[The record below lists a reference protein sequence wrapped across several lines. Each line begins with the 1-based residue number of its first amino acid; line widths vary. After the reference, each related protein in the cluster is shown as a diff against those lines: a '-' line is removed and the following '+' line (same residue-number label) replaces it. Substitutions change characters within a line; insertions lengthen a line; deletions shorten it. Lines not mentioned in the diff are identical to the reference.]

1 MKLSLVSGMREKL
14 ICPECENVF
23 HLEVDEARTE
33 VLCPRCGHSFVHI
46 PNGADIDAEADTVF
60 IPEPP
65 KRKPPA
71 PPAEEK
77 AKEING
83 DPVPGMLFGNYEII
97 EEIARGA
104 SGIVYKAKQR
114 NLDRVVALKVLIAGE
129 TASEEQIKRFHH
141 EAKAVAKL
149 RHPNIVPIYDV
160 GVHKGKHYFAME
172 YVDGKPLHRMMKK
185 KCLPPNESLDII
197 VKAAQ
202 AIAAAHEAH
211 IIHRDIKPANIMI
224 DSAGRVQVMDFGL
237 AKQVEADTQYTRS
250 GTTMGTPNY
259 MPVEQARGDVKN
271 IDERSDIYS
280 LGAVLYEMLTG
291 VPPFVAETNLKT
303 ILKVINEEP
312 IPPRRRNPHI
322 HKDIETICMKAMSK
336 DRERRYATAREFIDD
351 IRRFRA
357 GEPIL
362 ARPPSM
368 IYRLSKKIRKY
379 RAVITASLSTIVLGV
394 LVVWAIGYFFPPQPE
409 EPLNGPQP
417 RAEKHLPI
425 EYESF
430 TEKDVTAFISCATGG
445 QAFLP
450 ATILDSELPEDVEI
464 KMDIEVKPDVT
475 DGSRIGF
482 HLYGDSPGQAGI
494 YLRGYA
500 VVFFF
505 VNGRLNRLEFQRGG
519 SPRGPG
525 WTSLDIEPKAGKI
538 HCSVT
543 IKNGR
548 ISPVVDGRKLKPY
561 SIEDQDIVKENER
574 MPGAGLLLYGNGL
587 TFVPGSLNFK
597 EIIPPPARLLEN
609 AFTYYNARSWEKA
622 RTRYFKFLNAY
633 GGERGSP
640 DSEIEE
646 ESFIECERR
655 IAFSYALESR
665 VLEDDDY
672 EGRLAAGAVNDLN
685 DIADKYYGTGKY
697 RGYAREANT
706 WAAAIQLCLD
716 KETDLAGLTG
726 KLARKY
732 GISRIEAGKEILA
745 IIGVSKIEAILGRI
759 AYVDD
764 FTIELYR
771 SHAEKLWGRG
781 DFAGSAGVYL
791 LCASYYIE
799 SQEWDRARE
808 ICERVK
814 KIVEGRHPLRPFE
827 IKADVLLASVF
838 REQGDFPKY
847 RRHMSEIRIRY
858 RVDVPETEKVVFQ
871 PELARAVLT
880 YARDVLHESLKDRQ
894 SPLSLE
900 YFWECIDCLWEF
912 YFLAGPEMKHIPPEP
927 DVTGLEPEEKAR
939 VLNEYELRKKEAVEW
954 RQLLGNADKV
964 KLYNQWLEIVFAA
977 RRTLIRVHKIET
989 ILYPENA
996 LTEEDII
1003 SLAEDYPEKETVPA
1017 HIRAE
1022 LALMSGEVLQHF
1034 RQYEKARQVF
1044 EDVRK
1049 TFANQQLLCIEAVNR
1064 IVESHIVEGY
1074 SGNGG
1079 AGDIDLLAVL
1089 EILYELN
1096 RCPDHREEL
1105 REAKLNAKTRAV
1117 LVMMLQHLSR
1127 GRNPDGTPNDY
1138 GEKLHRQIADSLAE
1152 IKNEMEPLSQSSYI
1166 RIIYG
1171 LLILQE
1177 PLDPEFTEDYL
1188 ETVRS
1193 LVANDRKNEMKFW
1206 FGVKLLYFDRK
1217 EEAHRYFEEILRGD
1231 VLLEYWYSRFIRAYL
1246 KPR

>member
-1 MKLSLVSGMREKL
+1 MREKL

-23 HLEVDEARTE
+23 HLEVDETRTE
-33 VLCPRCGHSFVHI
+33 VPCPRCGHSFVHI
-46 PNGADIDAEADTVF
+46 TSGADIDAEADTVF
-60 IPEPP
+60 IPEQPQKP
-65 KRKPPA
+65 PPA

-77 AKEING
+77 ATEIEG
-83 DPVPGMLFGNYEII
+83 DPEPGMIFGNYEII

-141 EAKAVAKL
+141 EAKAVARL

-172 YVDGKPLHRMMKK
+172 YVDGKPLHKMMKK
-185 KCLPPNESLDII
+185 KRLPPNESLDII
-197 VKAAQ
+197 VKVAQ

-211 IIHRDIKPANIMI
+211 IIHRDIKPANVMI
-224 DSAGRVQVMDFGL
+224 DNAGRVQVMDFGL

-259 MPVEQARGDVKN
+259 MPIEQAQGDVKN

-312 IPPRRRNPHI
+312 ILPRRRNPYI
-322 HKDIETICMKAMSK
+322 HKDIETICMKAMYK
-336 DRERRYATAREFIDD
+336 DRERRYATVLEFIDD

-368 IYRLSKKIRKY
+368 IYRLSKKIRKH
-379 RAVITASLSTIVLGV
+379 RAVITTSLSTIVLGV
-394 LVVWAIGYFFPPQPE
+394 LVVWAIGYFFPPQP
-409 EPLNGPQP
+409 PPPPNGLHPP
-417 RAEKHLPI
+417 AEKRRLI
-425 EYESF
+425 EYISF
-430 TEKDVTAFISCATGG
+430 TEKDVTALIGRATRE

-450 ATILDSELPEDVEI
+450 AIIRDSELPEDVEI
-464 KMDIEVKPDVT
+464 KMDIEVKPDIT
-475 DGSRIGF
+475 DDSRIGF
-482 HLYGDSPGQAGI
+482 YLYGDSPGPAGS

-500 VVFFF
+500 LVFFF
-505 VNGRLNRLEFQRGG
+505 VNGRLNRLEFQRGD

-525 WTSLDIEPKAGKI
+525 WANLDIEPKDGKI

-548 ISPVVDGRKLKPY
+548 ISPVIDGRKLTPY
-561 SIEDQDIVKENER
+561 SIDDQDIVKENER
-574 MPGAGLLLYGNGL
+574 MPGAGLLLYGKGL
-587 TFVPGSLNFK
+587 TFAPGSLK
-597 EIIPPPARLLEN
+597 LEEIIPPPERLLED

-622 RTRYFKFLNAY
+622 RTRYFKFLNVY

-640 DSEIEE
+640 DSDI
-646 ESFIECERR
+646 IECERR

-665 VLEDDDY
+665 VLEDRDFD
-672 EGRLAAGAVNDLN
+672 GRLAVGAVNDLN
-685 DIADKYYGTGKY
+685 DIAKKYYGNEKY
-697 RGYAREANT
+697 RGYAQEAAT

-716 KETDLAGLTG
+716 DEADLAGLAG

-732 GISRIEAGKEILA
+732 GISQIEAGREILA
-745 IIGVSKIEAILGRI
+745 IIGVSKIETILGRTTD
-759 AYVDD
+759 VDD

-771 SHAEKLWGRG
+771 SHAEKVRGRG
-781 DFAGSAGVYL
+781 DFAGSAGIYL

-799 SQEWDRARE
+799 SREWDRARE

-814 KIVEGRHPLRPFE
+814 EIVEDRYPLRSFE
-827 IKADVLLASVF
+827 IKADVLLASIF
-838 REQGDFPKY
+838 REQGDFPQY
-847 RRHMSEIRIRY
+847 RRHMSEIRVRY
-858 RVDVPETEKVVFQ
+858 RVVDPETEKVVFQ

-894 SPLSLE
+894 RPLLSLE
-900 YFWECIDCLWEF
+900 YFRECIDCLWEF
-912 YFLAGPEMKHIPPEP
+912 YFIASPEIKHIPTEP
-927 DVTGLEPEEKAR
+927 DVTGLGPEEKAR
-939 VLNEYELRKKEAVEW
+939 VLNEYELRKKEAGEW
-954 RQLLGNADKV
+954 RQLPGNADKV

-977 RRTLIRVHKIET
+977 RRTLIRVRMIET
-989 ILYPENA
+989 VLYPENA
-996 LTEEDII
+996 QTAEDII
-1003 SLAEDYPEKETVPA
+1003 SLAEDYPEKATVPA
-1017 HIRAE
+1017 HIKAE

-1034 RQYEKARQVF
+1034 KRHEKARQVF
-1044 EDVRK
+1044 EDVRIS
-1049 TFANQQLLCIEAVNR
+1049 FANEPLLCIEAVSR
-1064 IVESHIVEGY
+1064 IVESYIVEGY
-1074 SGNGG
+1074 SGNGD
-1079 AGDIDLLAVL
+1079 AGDIDLPAVL

-1096 RCPDHREEL
+1096 RYPDHREEF
-1105 REAKLNAKTRAV
+1105 REAQLNAKTRAV
-1117 LVMMLQHLSR
+1117 LAMMLQHISR
-1127 GRNPDGTPNDY
+1127 GRDPDGTPNEY

-1152 IKNEMEPLSQSSYI
+1152 IRNDMERLAPLSYI

-1171 LLILQE
+1171 LLTLQE
-1177 PLDPEFTEDYL
+1177 PLDPEFAEDYL
-1188 ETVRS
+1188 EAARS
-1193 LVANDRKNEMKFW
+1193 LVADDRKNEIKFW
-1206 FGVKLLYFDRK
+1206 FGVQLLYFDRK
-1217 EEAHRYFEEILRGD
+1217 EEAHRYFEEILRDD
-1231 VLLEYWYSRFIRAYL
+1231 VLLEHWYSRFLSVYL